1 MTFSKTGSVHV
12 VKVGRSIA
20 FVGKTAQCFSAT
32 GNAVKEKSGEF
43 EFYSEFT
50 DTWFSKNT
58 GKMCLHIPFSQ

>member
-12 VKVGRSIA
+12 VKLGHSIA
-20 FVGKTAQCFSAT
+20 FVGKTAHSFTAT

-43 EFYSEFT
+43 EFYSLFT

-58 GKMCLHIPFSQ
+58 GKICLRIPFRQ